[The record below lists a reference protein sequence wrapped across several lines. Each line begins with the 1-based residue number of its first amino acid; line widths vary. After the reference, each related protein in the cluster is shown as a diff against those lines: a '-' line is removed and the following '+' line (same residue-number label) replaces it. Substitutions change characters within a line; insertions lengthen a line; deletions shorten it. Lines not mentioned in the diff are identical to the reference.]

1 MLDQVCPCSSLEF
14 IQSRFQKRPQLWRG
28 VNRHGDEG
36 RCLVVNN
43 RWREGGRNSAVIAQ
57 IHEALGEVGVCAM
70 TGLGSSHETCYQIGM
85 IDAQAYEVMS
95 THRTAEKMKQ

>member
-1 MLDQVCPCSSLEF
+1 
-14 IQSRFQKRPQLWRG
+14 
-28 VNRHGDEG
+28 
-36 RCLVVNN
+36 
-43 RWREGGRNSAVIAQ
+43 VIAQ